1 MFEINEKVTLQ
12 GTIEKI
18 VFKSE
23 NNDYKVCRFKVSSS
37 DEIETIFGNFFDVN
51 NGESVQITGE
61 YINNPRYGRQIK
73 IEKLIVIPPS
83 SDTGIEKYIGS
94 GLIPGIGPAMAK
106 RIVQHFGKD
115 TISILDK
122 DVEKL
127 IEVEGFGKKR
137 INVIKKEWKKQ
148 SKIRDL
154 MIFLQSLEIS
164 PSNSAKILKKY
175 GDDAISVIKNNPYR
189 LCEDIFGIGFK
200 TADRIALKSGISRNS
215 PFRISSGI
223 KYVLK
228 KFEEDGHCFLPY
240 DFLISKTFEF
250 LDVETL
256 EVEKALDIL
265 VQENQIV
272 IDKERVYL
280 LDTYRDEIFV
290 ADKLKK
296 INNFKIKNIFENYD
310 WYKKIEELSSSINI
324 ILDDYQIDAIK
335 SALYEKIMVITGSP
349 GTGKSTIVDFILNIF
364 EYENM
369 SVFLAA
375 PTGRASKRLSETTG
389 KDAKTIHRLLEYNP
403 KTNSFN
409 RNRNNPLKCDLLVID
424 ESSMIDIKLASALL
438 DALDEKIRII
448 FVGDYDQLPS
458 VGPGNVL
465 SDIINSGKFPVI
477 RLTKIYRQFGKSMI
491 IRNAH
496 MIRDGIYPKLYQSD
510 PIEKSDF
517 YFIEKN
523 DQEDTAKMILR
534 LLSHNIPEKFGFN
547 PLKDVQ
553 VLVPVYKGISGV
565 DNLNC
570 RIQDIFNKNKEKILR
585 GNNEFRLNDK
595 VIQLKNDYEKDVFN
609 GDIGFIKEI
618 DFSAQQFKVDFGE
631 KKVVYDFHD
640 ADQLSLSYAISIHK
654 SQGSEFKC
662 VIIPVLTSHY
672 MLLQR
677 NLIYTA
683 LTRAKELAIIV
694 GSKKAIGMA
703 VSRNHVENRF
713 TNLKNLL

>member
-127 IEVEGFGKKR
+127 IEVEGFGEKR

-175 GDDAISVIKNNPYR
+175 GDDTISVIKNNPYR

-310 WYKKIEELSSSINI
+310 WYKKIEELSSSINV

-510 PIEKSDF
+510 PIERSDF

-618 DFSAQQFKVDFGE
+618 DFPAQQFKVDFGE

>member
-265 VQENQIV
+265 AQENQIV

-510 PIEKSDF
+510 SAEKSDF

>member
-1 MFEINEKVTLQ
+1 
-12 GTIEKI
+12 
-18 VFKSE
+18 
-23 NNDYKVCRFKVSSS
+23 
-37 DEIETIFGNFFDVN
+37 
-51 NGESVQITGE
+51 
-61 YINNPRYGRQIK
+61 
-73 IEKLIVIPPS
+73 
-83 SDTGIEKYIGS
+83 
-94 GLIPGIGPAMAK
+94 
-106 RIVQHFGKD
+106 
-115 TISILDK
+115 
-122 DVEKL
+122 
-127 IEVEGFGKKR
+127 
-137 INVIKKEWKKQ
+137 
-148 SKIRDL
+148 
-154 MIFLQSLEIS
+154 
-164 PSNSAKILKKY
+164 
-175 GDDAISVIKNNPYR
+175 
-189 LCEDIFGIGFK
+189 
-200 TADRIALKSGISRNS
+200 
-215 PFRISSGI
+215 
-223 KYVLK
+223 
-228 KFEEDGHCFLPY
+228 
-240 DFLISKTFEF
+240 
-250 LDVETL
+250 
-256 EVEKALDIL
+256 
-265 VQENQIV
+265 
-272 IDKERVYL
+272 
-280 LDTYRDEIFV
+280 
-290 ADKLKK
+290 
-296 INNFKIKNIFENYD
+296 
-310 WYKKIEELSSSINI
+310 
-324 ILDDYQIDAIK
+324 
-335 SALYEKIMVITGSP
+335 MVITGSP

>member
-12 GTIEKI
+12 GTIEKT

-175 GDDAISVIKNNPYR
+175 GDDTISVIKNNPYR

-265 VQENQIV
+265 AQENQIV

-310 WYKKIEELSSSINI
+310 WYKKIEELSSSINV

-510 PIEKSDF
+510 SAEKSDF

-547 PLKDVQ
+547 PIKDVQ

-585 GNNEFRLNDK
+585 GNIEFRLNDK
-595 VIQLKNDYEKDVFN
+595 VIQLKNDYVKDVFN

-694 GSKKAIGMA
+694 GSKKAIGIA

>member
-265 VQENQIV
+265 AQENQIV

-310 WYKKIEELSSSINI
+310 WYKKIEELSSSINV
-324 ILDDYQIDAIK
+324 ILNDNQIDAIK

>member
-1 MFEINEKVTLQ
+1 MFEINEKITLQ
-12 GTIEKI
+12 GTIERI

-23 NNDYKVCRFKVSSS
+23 SNDYKICRLRISNS
-37 DEIETIFGNFFDVN
+37 DEIETIFGNFFDINKGENVQIIGEYVN
-51 NGESVQITGE
+51 N
-61 YINNPRYGRQIK
+61 PKYGRQIK
-73 IEKLIVIPPS
+73 IEKITVIPPS
-83 SDTGIEKYIGS
+83 SNAGIEKYIGS
-94 GLIPGIGPAMAK
+94 GLIPGVGPVMAK
-106 RIVQHFGKD
+106 KIVQHFGEK
-115 TISILDK
+115 TLSILDNEI
-122 DVEKL
+122 EKL
-127 IEVEGFGKKR
+127 GEIEGFGKKR
-137 INVIKKEWKKQ
+137 IKNIKKEWKKQ
-148 SKIRDL
+148 AQTRDT
-154 MIFLQSLEIS
+154 MIYLQSLEIT

-175 GDDAISVIKNNPYR
+175 GNDTVSVVKNNPYR
-189 LCEDIFGIGFK
+189 LCEDIFGIGFR
-200 TADRIALKSGISRNS
+200 TADRIALNSGILKNS

-223 KYVLK
+223 KYILK

-240 DFLISKTFEF
+240 DLLIAKALEF
-250 LDVETL
+250 LEVEML
-256 EVEKALDIL
+256 EVEKSLEIL
-265 VQENQIV
+265 SMEHQVV
-272 IDKERVYL
+272 IDKEKVYL
-280 LDTYRDEIFV
+280 IDTYEDERFV

-296 INNFKIKNIFENYD
+296 IKHYKINNVFEDYD
-310 WYKKIEELSSSINI
+310 WDRKIQELSSKVKV
-324 ILDDYQIDAIK
+324 ILDDDQKDAIK

-349 GTGKSTIVDFILNIF
+349 GTGKSTIVNFILNIF

-369 SVFLAA
+369 SVFLSA

-389 KDAKTIHRLLEYNP
+389 KDAKTLHRLLEYNP

-409 RNRNNPLKCDLLVID
+409 KNRYNKLKCDLLVID
-424 ESSMIDIKLASALL
+424 ESSMIDIKIARVLA
-438 DALDEKIRII
+438 DALDEKTRVI

-496 MIRDGIYPKLYQSD
+496 MIRDGIYPKLYQAD
-510 PIEKSDF
+510 MPEKSDF
-517 YFIEKN
+517 YFVEKN
-523 DQEDTAKMILR
+523 DQEDAVNAIIK
-534 LLSHNIPEKFGFN
+534 LLYRNIPDKFGFD
-547 PLKDVQ
+547 PVKDVQ
-553 VLVPVYKGISGV
+553 VLVPVYKGIAGV

-570 RIQDIFNKNKEKILR
+570 RIQNIFNKRQEKIIR
-585 GNNEFRLNDK
+585 GKNEFRLNDK
-595 VIQLKNDYEKDVFN
+595 IIQLKNDYEKDVFN

-618 DFSAQQFKVDFGE
+618 DFTNQKFKVDFEE
-631 KKVVYDFHD
+631 KKVVYDFYD

-683 LTRAKELAIIV
+683 LTRAKELAVIV

-703 VSRNHVENRF
+703 VSKNYVENRF